1 MEYSFKK
8 TKKLLFEVNWVA
20 CLYAC
25 IETVRDLLEL
35 VPLYSLL
42 ESQDIMQVGQD
53 WYEVLIKE
61 TLLVCFFSN
70 FKSCSPGICNL
81 HPDSELIL
89 LDMLDS
95 LIYQHWKVWGR
106 I

>member
-8 TKKLLFEVNWVA
+8 TEKLLFEVNWVA

-42 ESQDIMQVGQD
+42 KSQDIMQVG
-53 WYEVLIKE
+53 
-61 TLLVCFFSN
+61 
-70 FKSCSPGICNL
+70 
-81 HPDSELIL
+81 
-89 LDMLDS
+89 
-95 LIYQHWKVWGR
+95 
-106 I
+106 